1 MSSPPP
7 QEFGSQEEDNKE
19 KDQEEKGQEEE
30 GKDDDPKPED
40 DPNNAVEP
48 KPKRRRS
55 RFRVKTVDQ
64 SKRRPS

>member
-30 GKDDDPKPED
+30 GKDDDQKLRMIPTMPW
-40 DPNNAVEP
+40 
-48 KPKRRRS
+48 S
-55 RFRVKTVDQ
+55 LSQ
-64 SKRRPS
+64 SGGGADSG